1 MKNYFDDPDSAN
13 SSLFIPHYQFFKVLA
28 EIQPL
33 RGWRYNPTLSADID
47 AYVSPLFDVVS
58 AKQRE
63 ALYRN
68 PLNSIHLSVPRADD
82 PAVAALARLRKWQA
96 SGVLRQDELPGIYA
110 YYQYFRL
117 PGSPREYCRKG
128 FMCHIRAY
136 DWNEKVVLRH
146 ENTLPA
152 SVNDR
157 TELLA
162 RTQLQSSATHGLY
175 RDEEFELETYLD
187 EAMQT
192 PLAETEED
200 YQGARDILAVIQD
213 ATIIRRFQA
222 VLAARQVIL
231 ADGHHRYEG
240 SLAYRQ
246 ARELAADGQATG
258 REAWNYHLMYL
269 TNAAADDLRILPT
282 HRLLLELPGKL
293 SDRELLDRLEPYFT
307 LRPIDDATD
316 LPEIIAGKPWAFGL
330 YLSGQAHKIRLRPE
344 VHAQLD
350 WDTTEA
356 VKGLDLT
363 VLHYFVLQ
371 KCLGIMGPDAQR
383 AWTGVAYVRNFT
395 ECLQRVDRGEARA
408 AFIVNEV
415 SMAEVEAVC
424 HSGAVMP
431 PKSSFFYPKTIGGFL
446 FSSIADDET
455 GNVFLD
461 YFQSPLSV

>member
-1 MKNYFDDPDSAN
+1 M
-13 SSLFIPHYQFFKVLA
+13 A

-82 PAVAALARLRKWQA
+82 PAAAALARLREWKA

-117 PGSPREYCRKG
+117 PGSAREYCRKG

-136 DWNEKVVLRH
+136 DWSDAVVLRH

-152 SVNDR
+152 SVSDR
-157 TELLA
+157 AELLA
-162 RTQLQSSATHGLY
+162 RTQFQTSATHGLY
-175 RDEEFELETYLD
+175 RDEDFELETYLD
-187 EAMQT
+187 EAMRS
-192 PLAETEED
+192 PLVETDED
-200 YQGARDILAVIQD
+200 YQGARDVLAVIQD
-213 ATIIRRFQA
+213 AAIIQRFQA

-240 SLAYRQ
+240 SLSYRQ

-258 REAWNYHLMYL
+258 LEPWNFHLMYL

-282 HRLLLELPGKL
+282 HRLLLELPGHL
-293 SDRELLDRLEPYFT
+293 SDAELLARLVPYFT
-307 LRPIDDATD
+307 VEPKEDAND
-316 LPEIIAGKPWAFGL
+316 LPEIIAGKRWAFGL
-330 YLSGQAHKIRLRPE
+330 YLGGQAYKLRLRPE
-344 VHAQLD
+344 VHNQLD
-350 WDTTEA
+350 WDTPEA
-356 VKGLDLT
+356 VKNLDLE
-363 VLHYFVLQ
+363 VLHFFVLE
-371 KCLGIMGPDAQR
+371 KALGIVGQDAQR
-383 AWTGVAYVRNFT
+383 AWTGAAYVRNFS

-431 PKSSFFYPKTIGGFL
+431 PKSTFFYPKTIGGFL
-446 FSSIADDET
+446 FSSIADEEA
-455 GNVFLD
+455 GNLFSD
-461 YFQSPLSV
+461 YFAVPALAHSRSL

>member
-1 MKNYFDDPDSAN
+1 M
-13 SSLFIPHYQFFKVLA
+13 A
-28 EIQPL
+28 EIQPV
-33 RGWRYNPTLSADID
+33 RGWRYNPALSANID

-58 AKQRE
+58 ARQRE

-82 PAVAALARLRKWQA
+82 PAAAALERLRQWEA
-96 SGVLRQDELPGIYA
+96 DGVLRQDELPGIYA

-117 PGSPREYCRKG
+117 PGSAREYCRKG

-136 DWNEKVVLRH
+136 DWDEDVVLRH

-157 TELLA
+157 AELLA
-162 RTQLQSSATHGLY
+162 RTQFQTSATHGLY
-175 RDEEFELETYLD
+175 RDEDFELERYLD
-187 EAMQT
+187 EAMRS
-192 PLAETEED
+192 PLVETEED
-200 YQGARDILAVIQD
+200 YQGARDVLAVIQD
-213 ATIIRRFQA
+213 AGLIRRFQQ

-246 ARELAADGQATG
+246 AREVAAEGRATG
-258 REAWNYHLMYL
+258 REPWNYHLMYL

-282 HRLLLELPGKL
+282 HRLLLELPAGL
-293 SDRELLDRLEPYFT
+293 SETELLARLEPYFT
-307 LRPIDDATD
+307 VLPREDASD
-316 LPEIIAGKPWAFGL
+316 LPEIIAGKQWAFGL
-330 YLSGQAHKIRLRPE
+330 YLNGLAYKIRLRTE

-350 WDTTEA
+350 WATTAE
-356 VKGLDLT
+356 VKALDLT
-363 VLHYFVLQ
+363 VLHYFVFE
-371 KCLGIMGPDAQR
+371 KVLGIVGADAQR
-383 AWTGVAYVRNFT
+383 SWPGVAYVRNFT

-431 PKSSFFYPKTIGGFL
+431 PKSTFFYPKTIGGFL
-446 FSSIADDET
+446 FTSIADEEA
-455 GNVFLD
+455 GNAFADFFLNT
-461 YFQSPLSV
+461 PPA